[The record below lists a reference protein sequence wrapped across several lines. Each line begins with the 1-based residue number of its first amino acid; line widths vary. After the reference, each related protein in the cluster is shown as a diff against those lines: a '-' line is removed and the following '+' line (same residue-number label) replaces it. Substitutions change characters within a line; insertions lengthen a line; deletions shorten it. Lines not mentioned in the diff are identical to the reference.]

1 MKLTKKILAVVL
13 AVMMLSGTLT
23 CFAAELDTDAVNAHY
38 GQYKN
43 YLLLGDSSASGYRD
57 VMSENDN
64 AYNKKYYQTTYYR
77 VPGSYGDII
86 ANAIVEDKSMTA
98 FAGPGFRT
106 TEVRYMLED
115 DFAASCDDP
124 YLFHP
129 SQLYVY
135 KKYGYLPGDER
146 IRQAYKDAVANADL
160 ISIGIGGND
169 WGEYLVWVLKDVLK
183 KENVGDKYIKM
194 VEDLLNS
201 GLVDENVIEKVVEIA
216 HIAGALPE
224 LLATAPA
231 ALSKGVSTFYNNW
244 DIMIQDFYDLNPD
257 VTLMVVG
264 MGDQAYKG
272 KNYDYDGVAGEP
284 VETKEKSE
292 VEAAAMAKI
301 TEIILSLANKPMV
314 EGAEKFGY
322 IYVDPNG
329 ATYVDCH
336 PDADGHVFIANK
348 IIEALPDK
356 EIFSMFEDV
365 TPGHKYYK
373 EIEYVV
379 KNGYMFQTGEST
391 FSPDGILTKAELSQA
406 LNAIT
411 GDYEITDNTDKV
423 TKMSMAF
430 TMFSNV
436 KQNSFAGW
444 IKAFVLTV
452 KTAFSGFG
460 EITRA
465 EAARYIYQYTSI

>member
-1 MKLTKKILAVVL
+1 MKTVKKILACLLV
-13 AVMMLSGTLT
+13 AMMISGSFT
-23 CFAAELDTDAVNAHY
+23 CFAVELNKDAANAHY

-57 VMSENDN
+57 VMSDKDK
-64 AYNKKYYQTTYYR
+64 AYNKKYNHSTYFR
-77 VPGSYGDII
+77 VPGSYGDIV

-115 DFAASCDDP
+115 EFAATCDDP

-146 IRQAYKDAVANADL
+146 IRQAYKNAVANADL

-169 WGEYLVWVLKDVLK
+169 WGEYLVWVLEDILE

-194 VEDLLNS
+194 VEDLLSNTS
-201 GLVDENVIEKVVEIA
+201 ADVNIVEKVVEIA

-224 LLATAPA
+224 LLSTVPA
-231 ALSKGVSTFYNNW
+231 ALNKGFSTFYKNW
-244 DIMIQDFYDLNPD
+244 DIMIQDIYDLNPD

-264 MGDQAYKG
+264 MGDQSNKG
-272 KNYDYDGVAGEP
+272 RNYDYDGVPGEP

-292 VEAAAMAKI
+292 IEIAATKKI
-301 TEIILSLANKPMV
+301 TELILTVGNKPMTD
-314 EGAEKFGY
+314 GAKKFGY
-322 IYVDPNG
+322 IYVDTNG
-329 ATYVDCH
+329 ATYVDYH
-336 PDADGHVFIANK
+336 PDADGHMFIANK

-356 EIFSMFEDV
+356 EISAKFTDV

-373 EIEYVV
+373 EVEYVV
-379 KNGYMFQTGEST
+379 KNGYMFSTGENT
-391 FSPDGILTKAELSQA
+391 FSPDDVLTKADLSKA

-411 GDYEITDNTDKV
+411 GDYEITDNTGKV
-423 TKMSMAF
+423 TKMSFAF
-430 TMFSNV
+430 SMFSKV
-436 KQNSFAGW
+436 KQKDFIGW
-444 IKAFVLTV
+444 VKAFVLTV
-452 KTAFSGFG
+452 RTAFSGFG
-460 EITRA
+460 DITRA
-465 EAARYIYQYTSI
+465 EAAHCIYEYTNI

>member
-1 MKLTKKILAVVL
+1 MKTVKKILAVIL
-13 AVMMLSGTLT
+13 TLMMLSGALT
-23 CFAAELDTDAVNAHY
+23 CFAVELNTDAANAHY
-38 GQYKN
+38 GQYN
-43 YLLLGDSSASGYRD
+43 HYLLLGDSSASGYRD
-57 VMSENDN
+57 VMSDKDN
-64 AYNKKYYQTTYYR
+64 AYNKKYNQTTYYR

-115 DFAASCDDP
+115 EFAANCTDP

-169 WGEYLVWVLKDVLK
+169 WGEYLVWVLSDVLE
-183 KENVGDKYIKM
+183 KENVADKYIKM
-194 VEDLLNS
+194 VEDLLDDDFF
-201 GLVDENVIEKVVEIA
+201 DENVVEKVVEIA

-224 LLATAPA
+224 LLTAVPT
-231 ALSKGVSTFYNNW
+231 ALKEGVSTFYNNW

-264 MGDQAYKG
+264 LGDQSYKG
-272 KNYDYDGVAGEP
+272 KNYDYDGVVGEP
-284 VETKEKSE
+284 VETEEKSE
-292 VEAAAMAKI
+292 IEKAATAKI
-301 TEIILSLANKPMV
+301 NEIILSLANKPMI

-322 IYVDPNG
+322 IYVDPSG

-336 PDADGHVFIANK
+336 PDADGHMFIANK

-356 EIFSMFEDV
+356 DIYDMFTDV

-379 KNGYMFQTGEST
+379 KNGYMFSTSENT
-391 FSPDGILTKAELSQA
+391 FSPDEVLTNAELSKA
-406 LNAIT
+406 LSAIT

-423 TKMSMAF
+423 TKITFAF

-436 KQNSFAGW
+436 KQKGFAAW
-444 IKAFVLTV
+444 LKAFILTV
-452 KTAFSGFG
+452 RTAFGSFG
-460 EITRA
+460 DITRA
-465 EAARYIYQYTSI
+465 EAARGIYEYTNI

>member
-1 MKLTKKILAVVL
+1 MKTVRKIFAVVL
-13 AVMMLSGTLT
+13 AFMMLSGTLT
-23 CFAAELDTDAVNAHY
+23 CFAVQLNTDAVNGHY

-57 VMSENDN
+57 VMSDKDD
-64 AYNKKYYQTTYYR
+64 AYNREYYQTTYYR

-115 DFAASCDDP
+115 EFAATCDDP
-124 YLFHP
+124 YLFYP

-135 KKYGYLPGDER
+135 EKYGYPPGDEKV
-146 IRQAYKDAVANADL
+146 RQAYKNAVANADL

-169 WGEYLVWVLKDVLK
+169 WGEYLVWVLSDVLE

-194 VEDLLNS
+194 VKDLLN
-201 GLVDENVIEKVVEIA
+201 GGFIEENVIEKVVEIA

-224 LLATAPA
+224 LLAAVPTA
-231 ALSKGVSTFYNNW
+231 LGKGVSTFYNNW

-272 KNYDYDGVAGEP
+272 KNYDYDGVVGEP

-292 VEAAAMAKI
+292 IEAAATAKI
-301 TEIILSLANKPMV
+301 TGIILSLANKPMI
-314 EGAEKFGY
+314 EGAKKFGY
-322 IYVDPNG
+322 TYVDPNG

-336 PDADGHVFIANK
+336 PDADGHMFIANK

-356 EIFSMFEDV
+356 EISARFTDV

-373 EIEYVV
+373 EVEYVV
-379 KNGYMFQTGEST
+379 KNGYMFSTSENT
-391 FSPDGILTKAELSQA
+391 FSPDDALTKADLSKA

-411 GDYEITDNTDKV
+411 GDYEITDNTGKV
-423 TKMSMAF
+423 TKMSFAF
-430 TMFSNV
+430 TMFSKV
-436 KQNSFAGW
+436 KQKDFIGW
-444 IKAFVLTV
+444 IKAFILTV
-452 KTAFSGFG
+452 RTAFSSFG

-465 EAARYIYQYTSI
+465 EAARCIYEYTNI

>member
-1 MKLTKKILAVVL
+1 MKTVKKILAVIL
-13 AVMMLSGTLT
+13 TLMMLSGTLT
-23 CFAAELDTDAVNAHY
+23 CFAVELNTDAVNAHY

-57 VMSENDN
+57 VMSDKDD
-64 AYNKKYYQTTYYR
+64 AYNREYYQTTYYR

-115 DFAASCDDP
+115 EFAATCTDP

-135 KKYGYLPGDER
+135 EKYGYLPGDER
-146 IRQAYKDAVANADL
+146 IRQAYKNAVANADL

-169 WGEYLVWVLKDVLK
+169 WGEYLVWVLSDVLE

-194 VEDLLNS
+194 VKDLLNDD
-201 GLVDENVIEKVVEIA
+201 LINENVIEKVVEIA

-224 LLATAPA
+224 LLTAVPT
-231 ALSKGVSTFYNNW
+231 ALNKGVSTFYKNW

-272 KNYDYDGVAGEP
+272 RNYDYDGVAGEP

-292 VEAAAMAKI
+292 IEAAATAKI
-301 TEIILSLANKPMV
+301 TDIVLSLANKPMI
-314 EGAEKFGY
+314 EGAKKFGY
-322 IYVDPNG
+322 TYVDPNG

-336 PDADGHVFIANK
+336 PDADGQMFIANK

-356 EIFSMFEDV
+356 EISCMFTDV

-373 EIEYVV
+373 EIEYAL
-379 KNGYMFQTGEST
+379 KNGYMFST
-391 FSPDGILTKAELSQA
+391 SEDAFSPEDALTKAELSKA

-423 TKMSMAF
+423 TKMSFAF

-436 KQNSFAGW
+436 KQKGFVGW
-444 IKAFVLTV
+444 IKAFILTV
-452 KTAFSGFG
+452 RTAFSSFG

-465 EAARYIYQYTSI
+465 EAARCIYEYTNI